1 MVGVRRPGLCV
12 DRIEAARDTL
22 NAATDSGAKATHE
35 VTNQTPPLTDYNLF
49 ASDRVLSEGIDREGA
64 SWARPLLDDFGR
76 RAGSEEA
83 IRWGFQANENPPQL
97 RTHDRWGHRIDEV
110 EFHPAWHELM
120 RLAIESGLASLPWAK
135 PRDGGHVARSAL
147 MFLAAQ
153 NEAGHTCP
161 VSMTYSAVPVLRQ
174 QPEVARAWEP
184 RVCSARYDPRYRPAS
199 EKSGVLIGMAM
210 TEKQGGS
217 DVRANMTAA
226 EPAGNGEYLLTG
238 HKWFCSAPMS
248 DAFLV
253 LAQAPGGLT
262 CFLLPRWTGDGQ
274 RNAFHIQRL
283 KSKLGN
289 RSNASGEVEFEGA
302 WAQRVGEEGR
312 GVATIIEMVQHTRL
326 DCIMGSAALMRQA
339 LVQAIHHAR
348 HRRAFGRLLMDQPL
362 MQNVLADL
370 AVESEAATMLML
382 RLARAFDAR
391 ATDSREH
398 GLARLA
404 TAAGKYWISKR
415 GPAHVG
421 EALECLGGNG
431 YVEECI
437 LPRLYREAPLN
448 SIWEGSG
455 NVICLDVLRALRKEP
470 DAVASLMD
478 EILLARGVDRRF
490 DAFVGEV
497 EKDLREV
504 ATEVEARRLTE
515 RLALALQASLLIR
528 HSLPA
533 VAGAFCAT
541 RLGSDGGRAFGTLP
555 SHVDFH
561 AILERAF

>member
-1 MVGVRRPGLCV
+1 
-12 DRIEAARDTL
+12 
-22 NAATDSGAKATHE
+22 
-35 VTNQTPPLTDYNLF
+35 
-49 ASDRVLSEGIDREGA
+49 
-64 SWARPLLDDFGR
+64 
-76 RAGSEEA
+76 
-83 IRWGFQANENPPQL
+83 
-97 RTHDRWGHRIDEV
+97 
-110 EFHPAWHELM
+110 M
-120 RLAIESGLASLPWAK
+120 RLSIENGLASLPWAEPK
-135 PRDGGHVARSAL
+135 KGAHVARSAL

-161 VSMTYSAVPVLRQ
+161 VSMTCSAVPVLRQ
-174 QPEVARAWEP
+174 QPDVARAWTP
-184 RVCSARYDPRYRPAS
+184 RVLAARYDPRYRPAS

-217 DVRANMTAA
+217 DVRANTSMAQ
-226 EPAGNGEYLLTG
+226 PAGAGEYLLTG

-262 CFLLPRWTGDGQ
+262 CFLLPRWNPDGE

-326 DCIMGSAALMRQA
+326 DCVMGTAALMRQA

-348 HRRAFGRLLMDQPL
+348 YRSAFGSLLIDQPL
-362 MQNVLADL
+362 MRNVLADL
-370 AVESEAATMLML
+370 ALESEAATMLML

-391 ATDSREH
+391 DSDPRER
-398 GLARLA
+398 GIARLA
-404 TAAGKYWISKR
+404 TAVGKYWISKC

-437 LPRLYREAPLN
+437 LPRLYREAPVN
-448 SIWEGSG
+448 SVWEGSG
-455 NVICLDVLRALRKEP
+455 NVICLDILRALRKDPE
-470 DAVASLMD
+470 AASSLVD
-478 EILLARGVDRRF
+478 EISLARGVDRRF
-490 DAFVGEV
+490 DAFADQV
-497 EKDLREV
+497 ESDLRQA
-504 ATEVEARRLTE
+504 ATEVEARRLAE
-515 RLALALQASLLIR
+515 RLALALEASLLIR
-528 HSLPA
+528 HSIPA

-541 RLGSDGGRAFGTLP
+541 RLAGDGGRALGTLP
-555 SHVDFH
+555 PQVDFR
-561 AILERAF
+561 AILERPF